1 MRSQAASIWRKE
13 AVALVSRALFC
24 YNHSMKQPWEMNRLN
39 PCTDRKAA
47 RRGFGNFPRQA
58 SHFFSRE
65 AFTLIELLVVIAIIA
80 ILASMLLPSLSKA
93 KQDAWKA
100 NCKSNLHQIGIATT
114 IYAGD
119 FQDWLPMGAYTVP
132 PYTSSNLTIAN
143 VIDAGNPVGIGL
155 LMTQK
160 LLPIVPGVPFCP
172 ARGPLQRFSATGD
185 PIVGA
190 GFIGNLGWGAWLPGN
205 PDAYCESSYTYL
217 GPRQTTWT
225 NVTFCVAADVFF
237 WDAGDSNQG
246 GVTVDGADL
255 DTFFGAPKCHLA
267 GYYNTMF
274 SDGSARTYIDRTNLF
289 QQFNHFT
296 QEGGLDE
303 FTGLL
308 H

>member
-1 MRSQAASIWRKE
+1 MPVHSLYMR
-13 AVALVSRALFC
+13 
-24 YNHSMKQPWEMNRLN
+24 HSTHQ
-39 PCTDRKAA
+39 
-47 RRGFGNFPRQA
+47 
-58 SHFFSRE
+58 RE
-65 AFTLIELLVVIAIIA
+65 SLRAFTLIELLVVIAIIA
-80 ILASMLLPSLSKA
+80 ILAAILLPVLTKG
-93 KQDAWKA
+93 KQSAWKA

-114 IYAGD
+114 LYAGD
-119 FQDWLPMGAYTVP
+119 NKNWLPMGAYTVP
-132 PYTSSNLTIAN
+132 PNTSSNLTLAN

-155 LMTQK
+155 LMTQN

-172 ARGPLQRFSATGD
+172 ARVAGQRFSATGD

-190 GFIGNLGWGAWLPGN
+190 AFPGNLGWGAWLPGD
-205 PDAYCESSYTYL
+205 PAAYCESSYTYL
-217 GPRQTTWT
+217 GPRKMDWT
-225 NVTFCVAADVFF
+225 NVTFCAAADVFF
-237 WDAGDSNQG
+237 WDAGDSYAG
-246 GVTVDGADL
+246 GVYVNGTYL

-289 QQFNHFT
+289 EHFNHFT